1 MHRRNTD
8 VIPTPNR
15 VAKLMKMDAYDW
27 VMLITLATVWGGSF
41 LFNAI
46 LVAELP
52 VITIVAI
59 RVTVAA
65 LALWGFVR
73 VTGRKIPTTP
83 QVWGALLILGVLN
96 NAIPFSLIVQGQTQI
111 TSGLASI
118 LNATTPFFTILFAGF
133 FLTDER
139 FSVLRV
145 LGVVVGF
152 SGVILLVGPEALG
165 SLGADFWAQLCALGA
180 ALSYGFASVFG
191 RRFREL
197 KVDPVMVATGQVT
210 MSSLV
215 LWPIALWIDG
225 PQDILGL
232 SFNAAASMFGLA
244 VLCTSFA
251 YILYFRI
258 LERAGATNISLVT
271 FLVPISAIILGVLVL
286 GESIFIKE
294 IIGMTLIGL
303 GLAIIDGR
311 LFQRLRD

>member
-1 MHRRNTD
+1 
-8 VIPTPNR
+8 
-15 VAKLMKMDAYDW
+15 MKMDAFDW

-41 LFNAI
+41 LFNAM

-65 LALWGFVR
+65 LALWGFAR

-118 LNATTPFFTILFAGF
+118 LNATTPLFTILVAGF

-139 FSVLRV
+139 FSILRV
-145 LGVVVGF
+145 LGVIVGF
-152 SGVILLVGPEALG
+152 SGVILMVGPEVLG
-165 SLGADFWAQLCALGA
+165 GLGADFWAQLCALGA

-251 YILYFRI
+251 YIVYFLI

>member
-1 MHRRNTD
+1 
-8 VIPTPNR
+8 
-15 VAKLMKMDAYDW
+15 MKMDAFDW

-46 LVAELP
+46 LVTELP
-52 VITIVAI
+52 IITIVAI

-73 VTGRKIPTTP
+73 VTGRKIPDSP
-83 QVWGALLILGVLN
+83 KVWGALLILGVLN

-118 LNATTPFFTILFAGF
+118 LNATTPLFTILVAGF

-139 FSVLRV
+139 FSILRV
-145 LGVVVGF
+145 LGVIVGF
-152 SGVILLVGPEALG
+152 SGVILMVGPEALG
-165 SLGADFWAQLCALGA
+165 GLEADFWAQLCALGA

-215 LWPIALWIDG
+215 LWPMALWIDG

>member
-1 MHRRNTD
+1 
-8 VIPTPNR
+8 
-15 VAKLMKMDAYDW
+15 MKMDAFDW

-73 VTGRKIPTTP
+73 VTGRKIPTSP

-118 LNATTPFFTILFAGF
+118 LNATTPLFTILVAGF

-152 SGVILLVGPEALG
+152 SGVILLVGPEALSG
-165 SLGADFWAQLCALGA
+165 LGDDFWAQLCALGA

-197 KVDPVMVATGQVT
+197 RVDPVMVATGQVT

-225 PQDILGL
+225 PQDIMGL

-286 GESIFIKE
+286 EERIFIKE
-294 IIGMTLIGL
+294 IMGMTLIGM

>member
-1 MHRRNTD
+1 
-8 VIPTPNR
+8 
-15 VAKLMKMDAYDW
+15 MKMDAFDW

-65 LALWGFVR
+65 LALWGFAR
-73 VTGRKIPTTP
+73 VTGRKIPTRP

-118 LNATTPFFTILFAGF
+118 LNATTPLFTILVAGF

-139 FSVLRV
+139 FSILRV
-145 LGVVVGF
+145 LGVIVGF
-152 SGVILLVGPEALG
+152 SGVILMVGPEALG
-165 SLGADFWAQLCALGA
+165 GLGADFWAQLCALGA

-232 SFNAAASMFGLA
+232 SFNAAVSMFGLA

-251 YILYFRI
+251 YIVYFLI

-271 FLVPISAIILGVLVL
+271 FLVPISAIILGVFVL

-303 GLAIIDGR
+303 GLAIINGR

>member
-1 MHRRNTD
+1 
-8 VIPTPNR
+8 
-15 VAKLMKMDAYDW
+15 MKMDAFDW

-65 LALWGFVR
+65 LALWGFAR

-118 LNATTPFFTILFAGF
+118 LNATTPLFTILVAGF

-139 FSVLRV
+139 FSILRV
-145 LGVVVGF
+145 LGVIVGF
-152 SGVILLVGPEALG
+152 SGVILMVGPEALG
-165 SLGADFWAQLCALGA
+165 GLEADFWAQLCALGA

-251 YILYFRI
+251 YIVYFLI

>member
-1 MHRRNTD
+1 
-8 VIPTPNR
+8 
-15 VAKLMKMDAYDW
+15 MKMDAFDW

-73 VTGRKIPTTP
+73 VTGRKIPTSP

-118 LNATTPFFTILFAGF
+118 LNATTPLFTILVAGF

-152 SGVILLVGPEALG
+152 SGVILMVGPEALSG
-165 SLGADFWAQLCALGA
+165 LGDDFWAQLCALGA

-197 KVDPVMVATGQVT
+197 RVDPVMVATGQVT

-225 PQDILGL
+225 PQDIMGL

-271 FLVPISAIILGVLVL
+271 FLVPISAIILG
-286 GESIFIKE
+286 
-294 IIGMTLIGL
+294 
-303 GLAIIDGR
+303 IIDGR

>member
-1 MHRRNTD
+1 
-8 VIPTPNR
+8 
-15 VAKLMKMDAYDW
+15 MKMDAFDW

-73 VTGRKIPTTP
+73 VTGRKIPTAP
-83 QVWGALLILGVLN
+83 QVWGALLFLGVLN

-118 LNATTPFFTILFAGF
+118 LNATTPFFTILVAGF

-152 SGVILLVGPEALG
+152 SGVILMVGPEALG
-165 SLGADFWAQLCALGA
+165 SLGADFWAQICALGA

>member
-65 LALWGFVR
+65 LALWGFVH

-83 QVWGALLILGVLN
+83 QVWGALFILGVLN

-118 LNATTPFFTILFAGF
+118 LNATTPFFTILVAGF

-152 SGVILLVGPEALG
+152 SGVILMVGPEALG

>member
-1 MHRRNTD
+1 
-8 VIPTPNR
+8 
-15 VAKLMKMDAYDW
+15 MKMDAFDW
-27 VMLITLATVWGGSF
+27 MMLITLATVWGGSF

-65 LALWGFVR
+65 LALWGFAR

-118 LNATTPFFTILFAGF
+118 LNATTPLFTILVAGF

-139 FSVLRV
+139 FSILRV
-145 LGVVVGF
+145 LGVIVGF
-152 SGVILLVGPEALG
+152 SGVILMVGLEALG
-165 SLGADFWAQLCALGA
+165 GLGADFWAQLCALGA

-232 SFNAAASMFGLA
+232 SFNAAVSMFGLA

-251 YILYFRI
+251 YIVYFLI

>member
-73 VTGRKIPTTP
+73 VTGRKIPTTL

-118 LNATTPFFTILFAGF
+118 LNATTPLFTILVAGF

-152 SGVILLVGPEALG
+152 SGVILMVGPEALG
-165 SLGADFWAQLCALGA
+165 GLGADFWAQLCALGA

-271 FLVPISAIILGVLVL
+271 FLVPISAIILGDLVL

>member
-1 MHRRNTD
+1 
-8 VIPTPNR
+8 
-15 VAKLMKMDAYDW
+15 MKMDAFDW

-73 VTGRKIPTTP
+73 ITGRKIPTSP
-83 QVWGALLILGVLN
+83 KVWGALLILGVLN

-118 LNATTPFFTILFAGF
+118 LNATTPLFTILVAGF

-152 SGVILLVGPEALG
+152 SGVILMVGPEALG
-165 SLGADFWAQLCALGA
+165 GLGGDFWAQLCALGA

-294 IIGMTLIGL
+294 IIGMALIGL

>member
-118 LNATTPFFTILFAGF
+118 LNATTPLFTILVAGF

-152 SGVILLVGPEALG
+152 SGVILMVGPEALSG
-165 SLGADFWAQLCALGA
+165 LGDDFWAQLCALGA

-197 KVDPVMVATGQVT
+197 RVDPVMVATGQVT

-225 PQDILGL
+225 PQDIMGL

-286 GESIFIKE
+286 GERIFTKE
-294 IIGMTLIGL
+294 IMGMTLIGM

>member
-1 MHRRNTD
+1 
-8 VIPTPNR
+8 
-15 VAKLMKMDAYDW
+15 MKMDAFDW

-52 VITIVAI
+52 VLTIVAI

-65 LALWGFVR
+65 LALWGFMYA
-73 VTGRKIPTTP
+73 TGRKIPTSLH
-83 QVWGALLILGVLN
+83 VWGALLILGVLN

-118 LNATTPFFTILFAGF
+118 LNATTPLFTIVVAGI
-133 FLTDER
+133 FLMDER

-145 LGVVVGF
+145 LGVIVGF
-152 SGVILLVGPEALG
+152 SGVILMVGADALG
-165 SLGADFWAQLCALGA
+165 GLGADFWAQLCALGA
-180 ALSYGFASVFG
+180 AFSYGFASVFG

-197 KVDPVMVATGQVT
+197 RVDPVMVATGQVT

-225 PQDILGL
+225 PQDIANMSL
-232 SFNAAASMFGLA
+232 NAALSMFGLA

-286 GESIFIKE
+286 GEQIFIKE
-294 IIGMTLIGL
+294 IIGMTLIGV

-311 LFQRLRD
+311 LIKRLRD

>member
-1 MHRRNTD
+1 
-8 VIPTPNR
+8 
-15 VAKLMKMDAYDW
+15 MKMDAFDW

-52 VITIVAI
+52 VLTIVAI

-65 LALWGFVR
+65 LALWGFMYA
-73 VTGRKIPTTP
+73 TGRKIPTSLH
-83 QVWGALLILGVLN
+83 VWGALLILGVLN

-118 LNATTPFFTILFAGF
+118 LNATTPLFTIVVAGI
-133 FLTDER
+133 FLMDER

-145 LGVVVGF
+145 LGVIVGF
-152 SGVILLVGPEALG
+152 SGVILMVGADALG
-165 SLGADFWAQLCALGA
+165 GLGADFWAQLCALGA
-180 ALSYGFASVFG
+180 AFSYGFASVFG

-197 KVDPVMVATGQVT
+197 RVDPVMVATGQVT

-225 PQDILGL
+225 PQDIANMSL
-232 SFNAAASMFGLA
+232 NAALSMFGLA

-286 GESIFIKE
+286 GEQIYIKE
-294 IIGMTLIGL
+294 IIGMTLIGV
-303 GLAIIDGR
+303 GLVIIDGR
-311 LFQRLRD
+311 LIKRLRD

>member
-1 MHRRNTD
+1 
-8 VIPTPNR
+8 
-15 VAKLMKMDAYDW
+15 MKMDAFDW

-65 LALWGFVR
+65 LALWGFAR

-118 LNATTPFFTILFAGF
+118 LNATTPLFTILVAGF

-139 FSVLRV
+139 FSILRV
-145 LGVVVGF
+145 LGVIVGF
-152 SGVILLVGPEALG
+152 SGVILMVGPEAIG
-165 SLGADFWAQLCALGA
+165 DLGADFWAQLCALGA

-251 YILYFRI
+251 YIVYFLI

>member
-1 MHRRNTD
+1 
-8 VIPTPNR
+8 
-15 VAKLMKMDAYDW
+15 MKMDAFDW

-73 VTGRKIPTTP
+73 VTGRKIPTSP

-118 LNATTPFFTILFAGF
+118 LNATTPLFTILVAGF
-133 FLTDER
+133 FRTDER

-145 LGVVVGF
+145 MGVVVGF
-152 SGVILLVGPEALG
+152 SGVILMVGPEALSG
-165 SLGADFWAQLCALGA
+165 LGDDFWAQLCALGA

-197 KVDPVMVATGQVT
+197 RVDPVMVATGQVT

-225 PQDILGL
+225 PQDIMGL

-286 GESIFIKE
+286 GERIFIKE
-294 IIGMTLIGL
+294 IMGMTLIGM

>member
-1 MHRRNTD
+1 
-8 VIPTPNR
+8 
-15 VAKLMKMDAYDW
+15 MKMDAFDW

-73 VTGRKIPTTP
+73 VTGRKIPTAP
-83 QVWGALLILGVLN
+83 EVWGALLILGVLN

-118 LNATTPFFTILFAGF
+118 LNATTPLFTILVAGF

-139 FSVLRV
+139 FSVLRM
-145 LGVVVGF
+145 LGVIVGF
-152 SGVILLVGPEALG
+152 SGVTLMVGPEALG
-165 SLGADFWAQLCALGA
+165 GLGADFWAQLCALGA

-197 KVDPVMVATGQVT
+197 RVDPVMVATGQVT

-286 GESIFIKE
+286 GERIFIKE
-294 IIGMTLIGL
+294 IMGMTLIGL

>member
-83 QVWGALLILGVLN
+83 QVWGPLLILGVLN

-118 LNATTPFFTILFAGF
+118 LNATTPFFTILVAGF

>member
-1 MHRRNTD
+1 
-8 VIPTPNR
+8 
-15 VAKLMKMDAYDW
+15 MKMDAFDW

-73 VTGRKIPTTP
+73 VTGRKIPTAP

-111 TSGLASI
+111 ASGLASI
-118 LNATTPFFTILFAGF
+118 LNATTPLFTILVAGF

-152 SGVILLVGPEALG
+152 SGVILMVGPEALG
-165 SLGADFWAQLCALGA
+165 GLGADFWAQLCALGA
-180 ALSYGFASVFG
+180 ALSYGFANVFG

-197 KVDPVMVATGQVT
+197 RVDPVMVATGQVT

-215 LWPIALWIDG
+215 LWPMALWIDG
-225 PQDILGL
+225 PQDILCL
-232 SFNAAASMFGLA
+232 SIKATASMFGLA

-251 YILYFRI
+251 YILYFCI

-286 GESIFIKE
+286 GESIFIEE

-311 LFQRLRD
+311 LFQRLGD

>member
-1 MHRRNTD
+1 
-8 VIPTPNR
+8 
-15 VAKLMKMDAYDW
+15 MKMDAFDW

-65 LALWGFVR
+65 LALWGFMR
-73 VTGRKIPTTP
+73 VTGRKIPTAP

-118 LNATTPFFTILFAGF
+118 LNATTPLFTILVAGF

-145 LGVVVGF
+145 LGVIVGF
-152 SGVILLVGPEALG
+152 SGVILMVGPEALG
-165 SLGADFWAQLCALGA
+165 GLEADFWAQLCALGA

-215 LWPIALWIDG
+215 LWPMALWIDG
-225 PQDILGL
+225 PQDILSL

-311 LFQRLRD
+311 LFQRLGD

>member
-1 MHRRNTD
+1 L
-8 VIPTPNR
+8 
-15 VAKLMKMDAYDW
+15 AKLMKMDACDW

-65 LALWGFVR
+65 LALWGFAR
-73 VTGRKIPTTP
+73 VTRRKIPTTP

-118 LNATTPFFTILFAGF
+118 LNATTPLFTILVAGF

-139 FSVLRV
+139 FSILRV
-145 LGVVVGF
+145 LGVIVGF
-152 SGVILLVGPEALG
+152 SGVILMVGPEALG
-165 SLGADFWAQLCALGA
+165 GLGADFWAQLCALGA

-251 YILYFRI
+251 YIVYFLI

>member
-1 MHRRNTD
+1 
-8 VIPTPNR
+8 
-15 VAKLMKMDAYDW
+15 MKMDAFDW

-73 VTGRKIPTTP
+73 VTGRAIPTAP
-83 QVWGALLILGVLN
+83 EVWGALLILGVLN

-118 LNATTPFFTILFAGF
+118 LNATTPLFTILVAGF

-145 LGVVVGF
+145 LGVIVGF
-152 SGVILLVGPEALG
+152 SGVILMVGPEALG
-165 SLGADFWAQLCALGA
+165 GLGADFWAQLCALGA

-197 KVDPVMVATGQVT
+197 RVDPVMVATGQVT

-294 IIGMTLIGL
+294 IIGMSLIGL

>member
-118 LNATTPFFTILFAGF
+118 LNATTPFFTILVAGF
-133 FLTDER
+133 ILTDER

-152 SGVILLVGPEALG
+152 SGVILMVGPEALG

-286 GESIFIKE
+286 GESILIKE

>member
-1 MHRRNTD
+1 
-8 VIPTPNR
+8 
-15 VAKLMKMDAYDW
+15 MKMDAFDW
-27 VMLITLATVWGGSF
+27 GMLITLATVWGGSF

-65 LALWGFVR
+65 LALWGFAR
-73 VTGRKIPTTP
+73 VTGRKIPTSP

-118 LNATTPFFTILFAGF
+118 LNATTPFFTILVAGF

-139 FSVLRV
+139 FSILRV
-145 LGVVVGF
+145 LGVIVGF
-152 SGVILLVGPEALG
+152 SGVILMVGPEALG
-165 SLGADFWAQLCALGA
+165 GLGADFWAQLCALGA

-251 YILYFRI
+251 YIVYFLI

-311 LFQRLRD
+311 LFQRLGD

>member
-1 MHRRNTD
+1 
-8 VIPTPNR
+8 
-15 VAKLMKMDAYDW
+15 MKMDAFDW

-59 RVTVAA
+59 RVTLAA
-65 LALWGFVR
+65 LALWGFAR

-118 LNATTPFFTILFAGF
+118 LNATTPLFTILVAGF

-139 FSVLRV
+139 FSILRV
-145 LGVVVGF
+145 LGVIVGF
-152 SGVILLVGPEALG
+152 SGVILMVGPEALG
-165 SLGADFWAQLCALGA
+165 DLGADFWAQLCALGA

-251 YILYFRI
+251 YIVYFLI

>member
-1 MHRRNTD
+1 
-8 VIPTPNR
+8 
-15 VAKLMKMDAYDW
+15 MKMDAFDW

-65 LALWGFVR
+65 LALWGFVC
-73 VTGRKIPTTP
+73 VTGRKIPTVP

-118 LNATTPFFTILFAGF
+118 LNATTPFFTILVAGF

-139 FSVLRV
+139 FSALRI

-152 SGVILLVGPEALG
+152 SGVVLMVGPEALG
-165 SLGADFWAQLCALGA
+165 GLGADFWAQLCALGA

-197 KVDPVMVATGQVT
+197 RVDPVMVATGQVT

-271 FLVPISAIILGVLVL
+271 FLVPISAIILGVFVL

-303 GLAIIDGR
+303 GLAIINGR

>member
-1 MHRRNTD
+1 
-8 VIPTPNR
+8 
-15 VAKLMKMDAYDW
+15 MKMDALDW

-73 VTGRKIPTTP
+73 VTDRKIPTSP

-118 LNATTPFFTILFAGF
+118 LNATTPLFTILVAGF

-152 SGVILLVGPEALG
+152 SGVILMVGSEALG
-165 SLGADFWAQLCALGA
+165 GLGADFWAQLCALGA

-311 LFQRLRD
+311 LFQRLGD

>member
-1 MHRRNTD
+1 
-8 VIPTPNR
+8 
-15 VAKLMKMDAYDW
+15 
-27 VMLITLATVWGGSF
+27 MLITLATVWGGSF

-73 VTGRKIPTTP
+73 VTGRKIPTSP

-118 LNATTPFFTILFAGF
+118 LNATTPLFTILVAGF

-152 SGVILLVGPEALG
+152 SGVILMVGPEALSG
-165 SLGADFWAQLCALGA
+165 LGDDFWAQLCALGA

-197 KVDPVMVATGQVT
+197 RVDPVMVATGQVT

-225 PQDILGL
+225 PQDIMGL

-286 GESIFIKE
+286 GERIFIKE
-294 IIGMTLIGL
+294 IMGMTLIGM

>member
-1 MHRRNTD
+1 
-8 VIPTPNR
+8 
-15 VAKLMKMDAYDW
+15 MKMDAFDW

-65 LALWGFVR
+65 LALWGFVW
-73 VTGRKIPTTP
+73 VKGRKIPTVP

-118 LNATTPFFTILFAGF
+118 LNATTPFFTILVAGF

-139 FSVLRV
+139 FSALRI

-152 SGVILLVGPEALG
+152 SGVVLMVGPEALG
-165 SLGADFWAQLCALGA
+165 GLGADFWAQLCALGA

-197 KVDPVMVATGQVT
+197 RVDPVMVATGQVT

-271 FLVPISAIILGVLVL
+271 FLVPISAIILGVFVL

>member
-83 QVWGALLILGVLN
+83 QVWGPLLILGVLN

-118 LNATTPFFTILFAGF
+118 LNATTPFFTILVAGF

-152 SGVILLVGPEALG
+152 SGVILMVGPEALG

>member
-118 LNATTPFFTILFAGF
+118 LNATTPFFTILVAGF

-152 SGVILLVGPEALG
+152 SGVILMVGAEALG

-215 LWPIALWIDG
+215 LWPSALWIDG

>member
-8 VIPTPNR
+8 VIPMPNR

-118 LNATTPFFTILFAGF
+118 LNATTPFFTILVAGF

-152 SGVILLVGPEALG
+152 SGVILMVGPEALG

-294 IIGMTLIGL
+294 IIGMALIGL

>member
-1 MHRRNTD
+1 
-8 VIPTPNR
+8 
-15 VAKLMKMDAYDW
+15 MKMDAFDW

-73 VTGRKIPTTP
+73 VTGRKIPTSP

-118 LNATTPFFTILFAGF
+118 LNATTPLFTILVAGF

-152 SGVILLVGPEALG
+152 SGVILMVGPEALS
-165 SLGADFWAQLCALGA
+165 SLGDDFWAQLCALGA

-197 KVDPVMVATGQVT
+197 RVDPVMVATGQVT

-225 PQDILGL
+225 PQDIMGL

-286 GESIFIKE
+286 GERIFIKE
-294 IIGMTLIGL
+294 IMGMTLIGM

>member
-118 LNATTPFFTILFAGF
+118 LNATTPFFTILVAGF

-152 SGVILLVGPEALG
+152 SGVILMVGPEALG

-251 YILYFRI
+251 YIVYFLI

>member
-1 MHRRNTD
+1 
-8 VIPTPNR
+8 
-15 VAKLMKMDAYDW
+15 MKMDAFDW

-46 LVAELP
+46 LVTELP
-52 VITIVAI
+52 VLTIVAI

-65 LALWGFVR
+65 LALWGFMYA
-73 VTGRKIPTTP
+73 TGRKIPTSLH
-83 QVWGALLILGVLN
+83 VWGALLILGVLN

-118 LNATTPFFTILFAGF
+118 LNATTPLFTIVVAGI
-133 FLTDER
+133 FLMDER

-145 LGVVVGF
+145 LGVIVGF
-152 SGVILLVGPEALG
+152 SGVILMVGPDALG
-165 SLGADFWAQLCALGA
+165 GLGADFWAQLCALGA
-180 ALSYGFASVFG
+180 AISYGFASVFG

-197 KVDPVMVATGQVT
+197 RVDPVMVATGQVT

-225 PQDILGL
+225 PQDIVNMSL
-232 SFNAAASMFGLA
+232 NAALSMFGLA

-286 GESIFIKE
+286 GEQIFIKE
-294 IIGMTLIGL
+294 IIGMTLIGV

-311 LFQRLRD
+311 LIKRLRD

>member
-1 MHRRNTD
+1 
-8 VIPTPNR
+8 
-15 VAKLMKMDAYDW
+15 MKIDAFDW

-65 LALWGFVR
+65 LALWGFAR

-118 LNATTPFFTILFAGF
+118 LNATTPLFTILVAGF
-133 FLTDER
+133 FQTDER
-139 FSVLRV
+139 FSILRV
-145 LGVVVGF
+145 LGVIVGF
-152 SGVILLVGPEALG
+152 SGVILMVGPEALG
-165 SLGADFWAQLCALGA
+165 GLGVDFWAQLCALGA

-251 YILYFRI
+251 YIVYFLI

>member
-1 MHRRNTD
+1 
-8 VIPTPNR
+8 
-15 VAKLMKMDAYDW
+15 MKMDAFDW

-73 VTGRKIPTTP
+73 ITGRKIPTSP
-83 QVWGALLILGVLN
+83 QVWWALLILGVLN

-118 LNATTPFFTILFAGF
+118 LNATTPLFTILVAGF

-145 LGVVVGF
+145 LGVVGGF
-152 SGVILLVGPEALG
+152 SGVILMVGPEALG
-165 SLGADFWAQLCALGA
+165 GLGDDFWAQLCALGA

-197 KVDPVMVATGQVT
+197 RVDPVMVATGQVT

-225 PQDILGL
+225 PQDIMGL

-286 GESIFIKE
+286 GERIFIKE
-294 IIGMTLIGL
+294 IMGMTLIGM

>member
-1 MHRRNTD
+1 
-8 VIPTPNR
+8 
-15 VAKLMKMDAYDW
+15 MKMDAFDW

-73 VTGRKIPTTP
+73 VTGRKIPTAP
-83 QVWGALLILGVLN
+83 KVWGALMILGVMN

-118 LNATTPFFTILFAGF
+118 LNATTPLFTILVAGF

-145 LGVVVGF
+145 LGVIVGF
-152 SGVILLVGPEALG
+152 SGVILMVGPEALG
-165 SLGADFWAQLCALGA
+165 GLRADFWAQLCALGA

-215 LWPIALWIDG
+215 LWPMALWIDG

-294 IIGMTLIGL
+294 IIGMALIGL

>member
-1 MHRRNTD
+1 
-8 VIPTPNR
+8 
-15 VAKLMKMDAYDW
+15 MKMDAFDW

-65 LALWGFVR
+65 LALWGFAR

-118 LNATTPFFTILFAGF
+118 LNATTPLFTILVAGF

-139 FSVLRV
+139 FSILRV
-145 LGVVVGF
+145 LGVIVGF
-152 SGVILLVGPEALG
+152 SGVILMVGPEALG
-165 SLGADFWAQLCALGA
+165 DLGADFWAQLCALGA

-251 YILYFRI
+251 YIVYFLI

-311 LFQRLRD
+311 LFQRLGD